1 LSGLY
6 LAGILFGLAGIATI
20 DFRYRLALFT
30 QTKRTLATL
39 GIAVAFF
46 LAWDLNGIG
55 LGIFWEGSRTYL
67 LGIDLLAE
75 VPLEEPFF
83 LLLLSYLLL
92 VSYLGFQ
99 GRIFHKEDS
108 KSSID
113 GSKRA

>member
-1 LSGLY
+1 MPGLY

-20 DFRYRLALFT
+20 DFKYRLALFT

-39 GIAVAFF
+39 GIALSFF

-55 LGIFWEGSRTYL
+55 LGVFWEGSRTYL

-75 VPLEEPFF
+75 VPVEEPFF
-83 LLLLSYLLL
+83 LLLLTYLLL

-99 GRIFHKEDS
+99 RQIFHKEDPNS
-108 KSSID
+108 GID
-113 GSKRA
+113 GGKRA

>member
-1 LSGLY
+1 

-20 DFRYRLALFT
+20 DFKFRLALFT
-30 QTKRTLATL
+30 QTKRTLSTL

-67 LGIDLLAE
+67 LGIDLLAQ

-108 KSSID
+108 ESGID

>member
-1 LSGLY
+1 MPGLY

-20 DFRYRLALFT
+20 DFKYRLALFT

-39 GIAVAFF
+39 GIALAFF

-55 LGIFWEGSRTYL
+55 LGVFWEGSRTYL
-67 LGIDLLAE
+67 LGIDILAE

-83 LLLLSYLLL
+83 LLLLSYLIL

-99 GRIFHKEDS
+99 GRIFHSQNPKPG
-108 KSSID
+108 ID
-113 GSKRA
+113 GGKRA

>member
-1 LSGLY
+1 LPGLY

-20 DFRYRLALFT
+20 DFKYRLALFT

-39 GIAVAFF
+39 GIALGFF

-55 LGIFWEGSRTYL
+55 LGVFWEGSRTYL

-75 VPLEEPFF
+75 VPVEEPFF

-99 GRIFHKEDS
+99 RQIFHKGEPNS
-108 KSSID
+108 GID
-113 GSKRA
+113 GGKRA